1 MMGLYFLAWDSTQ
14 ATAKK
19 RPAVGPNCR
28 LPGIQPTSGCAILT
42 QLHWCDHRCQRG
54 TRDIWV
60 MVSFPT
66 MSCGFW
72 AIHWPNSPIVNEKL
86 PGLMG
91 SIYES
96 GEQSLVAVKPGNWFG
111 HVLCVHQIL
120 SMYVQSPVFGE
131 CSSRAASASL
141 KKSGDGFW
149 DMKYLLNPIETQ
161 KSKVQSFW
169 STSPPEGILHRSA
182 QFAFPFSMKTP
193 NRNGSKH
200 AKSGFLSGVDIHIC
214 PPTLFL

>member
-1 MMGLYFLAWDSTQ
+1 M
-14 ATAKK
+14 
-19 RPAVGPNCR
+19 
-28 LPGIQPTSGCAILT
+28 
-42 QLHWCDHRCQRG
+42 
-54 TRDIWV
+54 
-60 MVSFPT
+60 
-66 MSCGFW
+66 
-72 AIHWPNSPIVNEKL
+72 
-86 PGLMG
+86 
-91 SIYES
+91 
-96 GEQSLVAVKPGNWFG
+96 AVKPGNWFG

-120 SMYVQSPVFGE
+120 SMYVQSPLFGE

-169 STSPPEGILHRSA
+169 PTSPPEGILHRSA

-200 AKSGFLSGVDIHIC
+200 VKTWKIPFFVWGRHPYVLLLCSFKVKIPRMNCSHPASPWQEVLAWFNVPMVGMG
-214 PPTLFL
+214 